1 MVNSVAFSP
10 DGQLILTAS
19 WDRTARLWKSNTRT
33 LHAILQGHTHSVE
46 SAAFS
51 PDGQMV
57 LTGSI
62 DKTARLW
69 DCQTGQLQV
78 ILQGHTRSVESVTFS
93 PDGQLVLTGSADGRL
108 ALTSDSRGWT
118 FFWQIQKLDA
128 LRLRGLYVTV
138 DSVSSL
144 FWQDATHLLLA
155 DPGAGSGHPFIYHL
169 QLQGPCWQAAKIP

>member
-1 MVNSVAFSP
+1 M
-10 DGQLILTAS
+10 IC
-19 WDRTARLWKSNTRT
+19 K
-33 LHAILQGHTHSVE
+33 HAL
-46 SAAFS
+46 
-51 PDGQMV
+51 V
-57 LTGSI
+57 LTGSA

-69 DCQTGQLQV
+69 ECRTGQLRAT
-78 ILQGHTRSVESVTFS
+78 LQGHTDTVKSVAFS
-93 PDGQLVLTGSADGRL
+93 PDGRL